1 MTRPYSLDLRER
13 MVRAVEA
20 GASRRATAAK
30 FDVSPSC
37 VVKLLQRWHQK
48 GTLEPDPAGG
58 GRRAKLAAHAERV
71 HALLAA
77 TPDLTIAEL
86 KTRLAAEGIAVSPS
100 AISRF
105 LSACGLTRKKRP
117 PTPPNRSAPM
127 SPPPATP
134 GARSSRRC
142 APSAW
147 CSSTRPGPPPPGRG
161 ATGGRAAAAAWS
173 PPCPMATGRP
183 RPSSPRCATTA

>member
-1 MTRPYSLDLRER
+1 

-58 GRRAKLAAHAERV
+58 GRRAKLTAHAERV

-117 PTPPNRSAPM
+117 HTPPNRNAPM

-134 GARSSRRC
+134 GARSSRR
-142 APSAW
+142 
-147 CSSTRPGPPPPGRG
+147 
-161 ATGGRAAAAAWS
+161 
-173 PPCPMATGRP
+173 
-183 RPSSPRCATTA
+183 